1 MKLTLHALFGL
12 FFFLFSP
19 CLQAQDTSYSFKTT
33 YTKTFGGSGNEGGGQ
48 LKSTNDGHYIMSG
61 ATNSFGS
68 GDYDFWLL
76 KFNLMGDSLWSKSFG
91 GVDYDQCYNTIQ
103 TKDSGYVMI
112 GYTNSFGSG
121 NEDVWLVKAD
131 STGDSLWSK
140 TYGGTD
146 DERGIDIIQT
156 SDNGFIIIADTKSFG
171 AGNRD
176 LWLIKTDE
184 NGDSTW
190 SKLFGGTQD
199 DQGLDIIKTNDG
211 GYLIAGYTHSFTNG
225 ARDAWLLKFNAS
237 FEKQWE
243 KHYGGAED
251 NILRYVLQD
260 ENDNF
265 YMVGDNGSFQTRDL
279 MIMKANA
286 NGDSL
291 WMKSYNGIEEDWGTG
306 AFFDVNKNLVIS
318 AFSRPYPTSNYD
330 IWLVLAN
337 PDGDTLKTLTY
348 GGPNWDAARGILPAS
363 DGEFF
368 IAGETYSYGAGPSDI
383 WLLKIQEE
391 ISDVEEFSYQKPAV
405 FTLEQN
411 YPNPFNPSTTIK
423 FTLKQRSRVELSV
436 YNVLGQQVR
445 NLVRETKPAGNYQKR
460 WDGLDNRGQK
470 VSSGMYFYKLN
481 TNDYSKTLKMILMK

>member
-12 FFFLFSP
+12 CFFLFSP

-48 LKSTNDGHYIMSG
+48 LITTNDGHYIMSG

-76 KFNLMGDSLWSKSFG
+76 KFNLLGDSLWSKSYG
-91 GVDYDQCYNTIQ
+91 GTDRDQCVNTIE
-103 TKDSGYVMI
+103 TNDSGFVMI
-112 GYTNSFGSG
+112 GYTNSFGMG
-121 NEDVWLVKAD
+121 NEDIWLVKAD

-140 TYGGTD
+140 SYGGTGND
-146 DERGIDIIQT
+146 YGKDVIQT
-156 SDNGFIIIADTKSFG
+156 SDNGFLILAETNSFG

-199 DQGLDIIKTNDG
+199 DAGLDLIKTNDG
-211 GYLIAGYTHSFTNG
+211 GYLIAGYTHSYTNG
-225 ARDAWLLKFNAS
+225 ASDVWLLKFNAS
-237 FEKQWE
+237 FEKQWD
-243 KHYGGAED
+243 KHYGGIEYNRA
-251 NILRYVLQD
+251 RHVLQN
-260 ENDNF
+260 ENDIF
-265 YMVGDNGSFQTRDL
+265 YIIGENGISQTRDL
-279 MIMKANA
+279 MIMKVNA

-291 WMKSYNGIEEDWGTG
+291 WNKSYNGIEEDWGG
-306 AFFDVNKNLVIS
+306 KAFINSNNNLVIS
-318 AFSRPYPTSNYD
+318 AFSRVYDTDNYD

-337 PDGDTLKTLTY
+337 TDGDTLKTQTY
-348 GGPNWDAARGILPAS
+348 GGLDWDAAGGILPAS
-363 DGEFF
+363 DGDFF
-368 IAGETYSYGAGPSDI
+368 IAGISHSYGSGPSDI

-391 ISDVEEFSYQKPAV
+391 ISDVEKFSYQKPAV

-436 YNVLGQQVR
+436 YNVLGQRVR
-445 NLVRETKPAGNYQKR
+445 TLVDESRPAGAYQVS
-460 WDGLDNRGQK
+460 WDGLDQNSQRA
-470 VSSGMYFYKLN
+470 SSGMYFYRLKS
-481 TNDYSKTLKMILMK
+481 DGFSKVKKMMLLK